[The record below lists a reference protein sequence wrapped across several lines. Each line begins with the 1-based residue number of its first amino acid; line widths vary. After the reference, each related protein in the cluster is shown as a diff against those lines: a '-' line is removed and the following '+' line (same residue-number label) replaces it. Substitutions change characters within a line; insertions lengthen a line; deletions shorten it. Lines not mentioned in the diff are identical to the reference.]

1 MRKTRLMSR
10 QNAATMA
17 LLALCAAPVPALA
30 QPTVS
35 AQPTSALIEDWR
47 HADFGFASRMMASD
61 PNGSLYVVGD
71 TTLGDYLVVKK
82 LSAAG
87 VLVWQATYDPAERL
101 RGVWIAVD
109 SGGNPVVLASMI
121 SGSNANPSGWLTL
134 KYDTNGALLWAKALP
149 GPFRDARRVAI
160 DANDNIYVAGRMWLT
175 NPSANTTMDSV
186 LIKYSPDGTTVWTA
200 VFDSNSAVDEPYSLA
215 ISPDGSRVGIAGI
228 SGNLFMALMYDPHG
242 NRLWARTSSNAYAA
256 NDLAFGPG
264 NVSYFATGTYSPQ
277 DPNPY
282 RMAIAK
288 FDAAGSQSWIKSY
301 NVGDRT
307 FRVAVDSQ
315 GSVVATGMDQ
325 VGYMDWMTIKTDAG
339 GNLLWSRRFDSRG
352 GNDEI
357 ANMLVLDASD
367 AVYVTGTGGPNPI
380 IGNPPYLKGVVAKY
394 GSDGTPQWTV
404 WDPYANGKAV
414 ALGEG
419 NTLATLGFGY
429 LVTTHYTETGQTDVV
444 PAAPTN
450 LTASAAL
457 NRIDLSFVDHAD
469 NEFFVEVE
477 RCTGSGCTSFSTIG
491 RTYGENSNGFRD
503 TDIVAGVTY
512 TYRVRA
518 MGFRGASAYSN
529 TAEAPPNG
537 PPSPPVAPGNLAA
550 QALNT
555 TQIQLTWANNSAN
568 QDLVKIERCRG
579 AACTNFAQV
588 ATVAGT
594 ATAYTSS
601 GLTAFTTY
609 RYRVSAHNSAGD
621 SPYSNSASARTSRR

>member
-1 MRKTRLMSR
+1 M
-10 QNAATMA
+10 
-17 LLALCAAPVPALA
+17 
-30 QPTVS
+30 
-35 AQPTSALIEDWR
+35 
-47 HADFGFASRMMASD
+47 
-61 PNGSLYVVGD
+61 
-71 TTLGDYLVVKK
+71 
-82 LSAAG
+82 
-87 VLVWQATYDPAERL
+87 
-101 RGVWIAVD
+101 
-109 SGGNPVVLASMI
+109 
-121 SGSNANPSGWLTL
+121 
-134 KYDTNGALLWAKALP
+134 
-149 GPFRDARRVAI
+149 
-160 DANDNIYVAGRMWLT
+160 
-175 NPSANTTMDSV
+175 
-186 LIKYSPDGTTVWTA
+186 
-200 VFDSNSAVDEPYSLA
+200 
-215 ISPDGSRVGIAGI
+215 
-228 SGNLFMALMYDPHG
+228 
-242 NRLWARTSSNAYAA
+242 
-256 NDLAFGPG
+256 
-264 NVSYFATGTYSPQ
+264 
-277 DPNPY
+277 
-282 RMAIAK
+282 
-288 FDAAGSQSWIKSY
+288 
-301 NVGDRT
+301 
-307 FRVAVDSQ
+307 AVDSQ

-518 MGFRGASAYSN
+518 MGFRELPPTRIRWKPRTTPQS
-529 TAEAPPNG
+529 TTRRAE
-537 PPSPPVAPGNLAA
+537 LA
-550 QALNT
+550 
-555 TQIQLTWANNSAN
+555 
-568 QDLVKIERCRG
+568 DHGHERCQRG
-579 AACTNFAQV
+579 LELAGQRDQRAPVLRRTLPGRRLHGLHRPGGEPPPTCPTWTDYNAA
-588 ATVAGT
+588 AGQS
-594 ATAYTSS
+594 YS
-601 GLTAFTTY
+601 
-609 RYRVSAHNSAGD
+609 YRVHAWN
-621 SPYSNSASARTSRR
+621 